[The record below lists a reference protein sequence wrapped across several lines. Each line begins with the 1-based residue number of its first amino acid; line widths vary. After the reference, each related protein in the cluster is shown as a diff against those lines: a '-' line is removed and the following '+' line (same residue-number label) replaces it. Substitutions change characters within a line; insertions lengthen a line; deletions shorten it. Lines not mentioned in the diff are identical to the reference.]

1 MKHLVLAAP
10 GCVAIEETPVPAIG
24 AGELLLKLELCGI
37 CGTDLSK
44 VYAGVPGGLPASATR
59 VRLGHE
65 LVGRVEAAGAG
76 VDPRFA
82 PGARLV
88 VGHHVQDP
96 SSHYS
101 RRGSET
107 MDPHFAVTNIDPG
120 GFAEFVRIPAEQ
132 VANTALLVPPALP
145 AERAVFVEPL
155 ACCLRALDRVRLV
168 EGDVVQLVGVGAA
181 GLLFVPLLAG
191 RGVTVIGSD
200 LRPERLALAAEWGA
214 EAALDVATAS
224 AGRGADVVIL
234 TVVNEALLRRAVAD
248 VRSGGTILIFG
259 AKPGALALDPFE
271 LWRREINLITSYSAT
286 PDGLRRA
293 LALLLRPGW
302 PLERTI
308 SHRLPLARA
317 AEGFALLHAGTASKV
332 VITHGESAVG
342 RPGRVSS

>member
-1 MKHLVLAAP
+1 MKQLVLAEP
-10 GCVAIEETPVPAIG
+10 GCVALQEAPLPTIG
-24 AGELLLKLELCGI
+24 SGELLLQLELCGI

-65 LVGRVEAAGAG
+65 LVGKVVAAGAG
-76 VDPRFA
+76 VQAGLA
-82 PGARLV
+82 PGTRVV
-88 VGHHVQDP
+88 VGHHVQNP
-96 SSHYS
+96 ASHYS

-107 MDPHFAVTNIDPG
+107 MDPHFATTNIDPG
-120 GFAEFVRIPAEQ
+120 GFAEFIRVPAEQ
-132 VANTALLVPPALP
+132 VANTVLVVPPDLP
-145 AERAVFVEPL
+145 PERAVFVEPL
-155 ACCLRALDRVRLV
+155 ACCLRALDRVRLL
-168 EGDVVQLVGVGAA
+168 EGDVVQVVGVGAA

-214 EAALDVATAS
+214 AHQLDIPTATE
-224 AGRGADVVIL
+224 GRGADLIIL
-234 TVVNEALLRRAVAD
+234 TVVNEALLQRAVAS

-259 AKPGALALDPFE
+259 AKPGSLALDPFE
-271 LWRREINLITSYSAT
+271 LWRREINLLTSYSAT

-308 SHRLPLARA
+308 SHRLPLAQA
-317 AEGFALLHAGTASKV
+317 AEGFALLHAGSASKV
-332 VITHGESAVG
+332 VITHE
-342 RPGRVSS
+342 